1 MIDMKKIVT
10 MKTMNDETVK
20 NIVKKVKRETAENM
34 KLAKP
39 KKDGE
44 MTERTKEI
52 VQREVDN
59 NAD

>member
-1 MIDMKKIVT
+1 
-10 MKTMNDETVK
+10 MNEKVVQD
-20 NIVKKVKRETAENM
+20 IVKRVKRETAENM

-52 VQREVDN
+52 IKREVDN